1 LIASAIETLILPC
14 KNIRNVCY
22 SPIII
27 LHGEPDFDHNYLL
40 PDMDRL
46 SDSFRLIYYDH
57 RGRGQSGSNV
67 QPEDVTIESE
77 IKDLESLR
85 EYFQLVSVAVLGH
98 SWGGVLAME
107 YAIRHPNRVSHL
119 ILMNTAPAS
128 HNDYMLLRE
137 QLPHKRAPGDIEKLK
152 AISSSAMYTEGD
164 LKTDAEYYRIYFR
177 ATVRRPEQLEQVI
190 KNLHCKIADISLFS
204 NPQKKLEKKSTISYS
219 WFFRICPGTTPNL
232 GVRACVRSHPQI
244 RTSLQRFPK
253 THNLY

>member
-1 LIASAIETLILPC
+1 
-14 KNIRNVCY
+14 VCY

-137 QLPHKRAPGDIEKLK
+137 QLPHKRAWRYRKAESNFILCHVCRGRSQNGCRILSNLFPGDCSSTGAAGTSDQEPALQDCGHFPFLESPEKVGKEIHNFL
-152 AISSSAMYTEGD
+152 
-164 LKTDAEYYRIYFR
+164 
-177 ATVRRPEQLEQVI
+177 QLV
-190 KNLHCKIADISLFS
+190 L
-204 NPQKKLEKKSTISYS
+204 
-219 WFFRICPGTTPNL
+219 
-232 GVRACVRSHPQI
+232 
-244 RTSLQRFPK
+244 
-253 THNLY
+253 